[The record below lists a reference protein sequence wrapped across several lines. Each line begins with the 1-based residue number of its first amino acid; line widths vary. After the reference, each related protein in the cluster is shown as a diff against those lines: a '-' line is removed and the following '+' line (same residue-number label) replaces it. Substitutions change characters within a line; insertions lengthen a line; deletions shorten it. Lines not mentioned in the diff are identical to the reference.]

1 MNRSDA
7 ELVADHLSGNEK
19 SLEVLIKR
27 NLKPVYGF
35 VYKYAGNAENSEDIT
50 QDVFVKMWKN
60 LKRFD
65 QNKNFRTWLFAI
77 AKNSAID
84 FLKKK
89 KAVPFSEFENKYG
102 ENVIAETFRDLS
114 PIPSELSE
122 RKEKYRCLALVA
134 AKLPQ
139 KYGEV
144 LSLRYDKDLSF
155 SEIARFLGEKL
166 NTVKS
171 RHRRAIMIL
180 KSVFLRQK

>member
-84 FLKKK
+84 FQ
-89 KAVPFSEFENKYG
+89 
-102 ENVIAETFRDLS
+102 
-114 PIPSELSE
+114 
-122 RKEKYRCLALVA
+122 EK
-134 AKLPQ
+134 
-139 KYGEV
+139 
-144 LSLRYDKDLSF
+144 
-155 SEIARFLGEKL
+155 
-166 NTVKS
+166 KS
-171 RHRRAIMIL
+171 RALLRIREQIRRKCDRRNFSRSLAYPVGTLGKKREIPLPRFSGSKTAAEIRGSAFF
-180 KSVFLRQK
+180 KI